1 MLRRLQEGEK
11 TTDAGIIIA
20 ESQKRSTLGEVVS
33 IGSKVEDLNVG
44 DQVIFTNFAMDVEAL
59 GAEFAL
65 VREEE
70 VYGVVEA

>member
-1 MLRRLQEGEK
+1 MLRRLHEGEK
-11 TTDAGIIIA
+11 TTDAGIIIQ

-33 IGSKVEDLNVG
+33 VGAKVEGLAVG

-70 VYGVVEA
+70 VYAVLEA